1 MFRRFRALPL
11 LALIP
16 LIATL
21 TAPARAATGLEG
33 VPAFGHVFVIVG
45 ENTSLSDLNKN
56 NAPFQL
62 GTVMPNSAWLTNY
75 WAASHYS
82 TSNYI
87 AMTSGQY
94 IPCEQADAA
103 PDVCNQSVPNLFNQL
118 DAATPQVTWQEW
130 NESMP
135 APCYLPNAGSD
146 KDLNKYRVK
155 HNPAMYYAGVE
166 GSGGVWSATNPSAE
180 CLANVISTG
189 GTGQNDTSV
198 MDAALAVGNVARFNF
213 IVPNEC
219 EDGHDNC
226 KPIGNNIA
234 QFDAF
239 LAREIPKIQASPAF
253 GTDGVIIVVYDEGQ
267 GQGPN
272 YADNQP
278 PGFGGGNVELAVM
291 GPLVRPSIYGG
302 LHNHYGLLRT
312 LEDGFGITDHIAG
325 AGGAAVINEIWAAT

>member
-1 MFRRFRALPL
+1 MFRRFRSLAL
-11 LALIP
+11 LALVP
-16 LIATL
+16 MIASVTL
-21 TAPARAATGLEG
+21 PAHAATGLEG
-33 VPAFGHVFVIVG
+33 VPAFGNVFVIVG
-45 ENTSLSDLNKN
+45 ENTSLSDLNKT

-62 GTVMPNSAWLTNY
+62 GTLMPNSAWLTNY

-94 IPCEQADAA
+94 LPCEQADAP
-103 PDVCNQSVPNLFNQL
+103 PDVCNQDVPNLFNQL
-118 DAATPQVTWQEW
+118 DAAGVTWQEW

-146 KDLNKYRVK
+146 KGLNKYRVK

-166 GSGGVWSATNPSAE
+166 GAGGVWSATNPSAE
-180 CLANVISTG
+180 CLANVIATG
-189 GTGQNDTSV
+189 ETGPNDTSV
-198 MDAALAVGNVARFNF
+198 MDAALAAGNVGRFNY

-226 KPIGNNIA
+226 KPIGNNIE

-253 GTDGVIIVVYDEGQ
+253 GTDGVIIITYDEGQ

-278 PGFGGGNVELAVM
+278 PGFGGGNVAFAIM
-291 GPLVRPSIYGG
+291 SPLVQPSIYGG

-312 LEDGFGITDHIAG
+312 LEDGFGISDYIAG
-325 AGGAAVINEIWAAT
+325 AGSAAVINEIWA

>member
-1 MFRRFRALPL
+1 MFRRLRV
-11 LALIP
+11 LALFALVP
-16 LIATL
+16 LMAML
-21 TAPARAATGLEG
+21 NAPAHAAAALEG
-33 VPAFGHVFVIVG
+33 VPRFGHVFVIVG

-62 GTVMPNSAWLTNY
+62 GMVRPNSAWLTNY

-94 IPCEQADAA
+94 IACEQADAA
-103 PDVCNQSVPNLFNQL
+103 PASCNQDVPNLFNQL
-118 DAATPQVTWQEW
+118 DTAGVSWQEW

-135 APCYLPNAGSD
+135 LPCYLLGAGSD
-146 KDLNKYRVK
+146 QTLNKYRVK
-155 HNPAMYYAGVE
+155 HNPAAYYAGVE
-166 GSGGVWSATNPSAE
+166 GAGGVWSATTPSAE
-180 CLANVISTG
+180 CISKVISTG
-189 GTGQNDTSV
+189 GTGPNDTSI
-198 MDAALAVGNVARFNF
+198 MDAALATGDVGRFNY

-239 LAREIPKIQASPAF
+239 LAREVPKIQTSPAF
-253 GTDGVIIVVYDEGQ
+253 GSDGVIVIVYDEGQ

-278 PGFGGGNVELAVM
+278 PGFGGGNVLLAVM
-291 GPLVRPSIYGG
+291 GPLVHPAVYAG

-312 LEDGFGITDHIAG
+312 LEDGFGISDHVAG
-325 AGGAAVINEIWAAT
+325 AGTASVINEIWK

>member
-1 MFRRFRALPL
+1 MFRRLRVLPL
-11 LALIP
+11 LAVLP

-21 TAPARAATGLEG
+21 TAPAHATTGLEG

-62 GTVMPNSAWLTNY
+62 GTVMPTSAWLTNS
-75 WAASHYS
+75 WATSHYS

-87 AMTSGQY
+87 GMTSGQFL
-94 IPCEQADAA
+94 PCDQADAA
-103 PDVCNQSVPNLFNQL
+103 PASCNQDVPNLFSQL
-118 DAATPQVTWQEW
+118 DTAGVSWQEW

-135 APCYLPNAGSD
+135 QPCYLPNAGSD
-146 KDLNKYRVK
+146 KTLNKYRVK
-155 HNPAMYYAGVE
+155 HNPAAYYAGVE
-166 GSGGVWSATNPSAE
+166 GAGGVWSATTPSAE

-189 GTGQNDTSV
+189 GTGPNDTSV
-198 MDAALAVGNVARFNF
+198 MDAALASGDVGRFNY

-239 LAREIPKIQASPAF
+239 LAREIPKIEASPAF
-253 GTDGVIIVVYDEGQ
+253 GTDGVIIITYDEGQ

-272 YADNQP
+272 YADTQP
-278 PGFGGGNVELAVM
+278 PGFGGGNVAFAVM
-291 GPLVRPSIYGG
+291 SQLVNPSIYGG
-302 LHNHYGLLRT
+302 LHNQYGLLRT

-325 AGGAAVINEIWAAT
+325 AGSASVIDEIWN

>member
-1 MFRRFRALPL
+1 VFRRRRALPL
-11 LALIP
+11 LAIVP

-21 TAPARAATGLEG
+21 TAPANAATGLEG

-45 ENTSLSDLNKN
+45 ENTSLSDLNQT

-62 GTVMPNSAWLTNY
+62 GTVKPNSAWLTNY

-94 IPCEQADAA
+94 IPCEQADASPA
-103 PDVCNQSVPNLFNQL
+103 VCNQDVPNLFNQL
-118 DAATPQVTWQEW
+118 DTAQVTWQGW

-146 KDLNKYRVK
+146 KTLNKYRVK

-189 GTGQNDTSV
+189 GTGPNDTSV
-198 MDAALAVGNVARFNF
+198 MDAALLAGNVARFNY

-226 KPIGNNIA
+226 KPVGNNIE

-253 GTDGVIIVVYDEGQ
+253 GTDGVIVVVYDEGQ

-278 PGFGGGNVELAVM
+278 AGFGGGNVELAVM
-291 GPLVRPSIYGG
+291 SPLVQPSIYGG

-312 LEDGFGITDHIAG
+312 LEDGFGISDHPAG
-325 AGGAAVINEIWAAT
+325 AGSASVISEIWD